1 MRSLMQFSFA
11 LMAAMVLNLL
21 LAAPQRAQIRSEVE
35 QTKIKRNQRK
45 ALEPTGA
52 PVTAANYLV
61 AQSTGTV
68 APGATPV
75 TGFTCASPVPGD
87 DCTAT
92 VALPFSYTFYDL
104 AFSSVNV
111 STNGHLQF
119 NSNVPG
125 LPLDACLPLTTYS
138 YAILAHHG
146 DLTIG
151 GANEGIFTSVS
162 GSAPNRIFNIEWR
175 ASQLSGLTGSLNFEI
190 RLYEG
195 QARFDIVYGTVPGA
209 GRMATVGA
217 QQGTG
222 ATMTEFECFGSNTLR
237 NGQLLIFTGTSETTR
252 FIAGRVTNPDGN
264 AIAGAIVTLSGDAAG
279 MVTTDG
285 TGDYAFTGLTPGGS
299 YTVTV
304 SQAGFTFFPASRSFG
319 GGGRAFNG
327 NFIVN
332 FIRTTPP
339 NPGDILISEFRF
351 RGKAFGPI
359 DEFVEVVNNT
369 DQGIT
374 VNVTDGSAGW
384 LVQASRMGTGSSL
397 ASFIIPNGT
406 TIPARGHYLAG
417 NGSGYNLIAYA
428 PADVFFDLGVD
439 IPDDG
444 GVAIFTSAITTD
456 FAHRLDAVGFTG
468 EPDPLYR
475 EGTGLVSPGANNGNY
490 SFVRKLRIGKQY
502 VLNKELFATRT
513 NTGKAKDTNIN
524 ANDFAFVATDGG
536 NYGGVQAALGAPG
549 PEGTASP
556 IQHNAQI
563 KASLIDS
570 LAGPTAPPNRVR
582 DLTPVTNGTQGTL
595 TIRRK
600 FTNVTGMSVTRL
612 RFRIVDI
619 TTLGNIVAGQ
629 ADLRALNST
638 GAVIPITGGTATV
651 RGLTVEEGSPSATI
665 AQPLGGGLN
674 TSLGVGVITVGQ
686 PLSPG
691 DTVNVEFRLGVQQ
704 GGSFRFFINVEAL
717 P

>member
-1 MRSLMQFSFA
+1 MRSLMQFSLA
-11 LMAAMVLNLL
+11 LIAAMVLNIF
-21 LAAPQRAQIRSEVE
+21 LAAPQQAQIRSEVE
-35 QTKIKRNQRK
+35 QMKIKRNQGK
-45 ALEPTGA
+45 TTEPTGA
-52 PVTAANYLV
+52 PGTAANYLV
-61 AQSTGTV
+61 AQSTGMIV
-68 APGATPV
+68 PGATPV
-75 TGFTCASPVPGD
+75 TGFGCSGPVPGD

-92 VALPFSYTFYDL
+92 VVLPFSYTFYDL

-119 NSNVPG
+119 NSNIPG
-125 LPLDACLPLTTYS
+125 LPLDACLPLSTYS
-138 YAILAHHG
+138 YAIFAHHG

-175 ASQLSGLTGSLNFEI
+175 TSQLSGVAGSLNFEV

-252 FIAGRVTNPDGN
+252 FIAGRVTNSDGN
-264 AIAGAIVTLSGDAAG
+264 AIAGAIVTLSGNAAG

-304 SQAGFTFFPASRSFG
+304 SQAGFTFFPTSKSFG

-351 RGKAFGPI
+351 RGQAFGPI
-359 DEFVEVVNNT
+359 DEFLEVVNNT

-428 PADVFFDLGVD
+428 PADVFLDLGVD

-444 GVAIFTSAITTD
+444 GVAIFSSAIAPD
-456 FAHRLDAVGFTG
+456 LAHLLDAVGFTG

-490 SFVRKLRIGKQY
+490 SFVRKL
-502 VLNKELFATRT
+502 
-513 NTGKAKDTNIN
+513 NTGKSQDTNIN

-556 IQHNAQI
+556 IQRNAQI
-563 KASLIDS
+563 KASLIDPP
-570 LAGPTAPPNRVR
+570 AGQTAPPNRVR

-674 TSLGVGVITVGQ
+674 TSLGVGVITVGT
-686 PLSPG
+686 PLAPG
-691 DTVNVEFRLGVQQ
+691 ATVNVEFRLGVQQ

>member
-1 MRSLMQFSFA
+1 MRSLKQFSLA
-11 LMAAMVLNLL
+11 LTAAMVLNIF
-21 LAAPQRAQIRSEVE
+21 LAAPQQAQVRSEVE
-35 QTKIKRNQRK
+35 QAKIKRNQGK
-45 ALEPTGA
+45 VNEPTGVA
-52 PVTAANYLV
+52 VTAANYLV
-61 AQSTGTV
+61 AQSTGTIV
-68 APGATPV
+68 PGATPV

-92 VALPFSYTFYDL
+92 VALPFSFALYDL

-111 STNGHLQF
+111 SSNGHLQF
-119 NSNVPG
+119 NSNVTG
-125 LPLDACLPLTTYS
+125 LPLDACLPISAFS
-138 YAILAHHG
+138 YAIFAHHG

-151 GANEGIFTSVS
+151 GANEGIFTSIS
-162 GSAPNRIFNIEWR
+162 GSAPNRVFNIEWR
-175 ASQLSGLTGSLNFEI
+175 ASQLGDQAGSLNFEI
-190 RLYEG
+190 RLYEE

-237 NGQLLIFTGTSETTR
+237 NGQLLIFTGTGETTR

-264 AIAGAIVTLSGDAAG
+264 AIAGATVTLSGNSSA

-285 TGDYAFTGLTPGGS
+285 TGDYAFTGLTPGGT
-299 YTVTV
+299 YTVAVT
-304 SQAGFTFFPASRSFG
+304 QAGFTFFPASRSFG
-319 GGGRAFNG
+319 GGGRPFNG

-351 RGKAFGPI
+351 RGQAFGPI

-417 NGSGYNLIAYA
+417 NGNGYNLFTYA
-428 PADVFFDLGVD
+428 TADAFFDLGVD

-444 GVAIFTSAITTD
+444 GVAIFSSAITPD
-456 FAHRLDAVGFTG
+456 LPHRLDAVGFTG
-468 EPDPLYR
+468 EADPLYR
-475 EGTGLVSPGANNGNY
+475 EGTGLLSPGANNGNY
-490 SFVRKLRIGKQY
+490 SFVRKL
-502 VLNKELFATRT
+502 TS
-513 NTGKAKDTNIN
+513 GKAQDTNIN

-536 NYGGVQAALGAPG
+536 NYGGVQATLGAPA
-549 PEGTASP
+549 PESTASP
-556 IQHNAQI
+556 IQRNAQI
-563 KASLIDS
+563 KPSLIDPP
-570 LAGPTAPPNRVR
+570 AGQTAPPNRVR
-582 DLTPVTNGTQGTL
+582 DLTPVTNGTLGTL

-600 FTNVTGMSVTRL
+600 FTNVTGMSITRL

-629 ADLRALNST
+629 ADLRALDSP
-638 GAVIPITGGTATV
+638 GGIIPITGGTATV
-651 RGLTVEEGSPSATI
+651 RGLNVEQGSPTVTI

-686 PLSPG
+686 PLAPG
-691 DTVNVEFRLGVQQ
+691 ANVNVEFRLGVQQ
-704 GGSFRFFINVEAL
+704 SGSFRFFVNIEAL